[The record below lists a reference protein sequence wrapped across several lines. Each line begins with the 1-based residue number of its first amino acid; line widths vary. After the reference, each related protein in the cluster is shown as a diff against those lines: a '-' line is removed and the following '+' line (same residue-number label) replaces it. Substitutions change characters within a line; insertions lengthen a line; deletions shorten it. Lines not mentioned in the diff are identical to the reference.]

1 MRLSIRTKLALLVLA
16 VLLPLLAAA
25 AFRFWG
31 DMSEGRRVGNQSQLD
46 AANLIGWRLDEIL
59 TGQIES
65 LLALASSRSLES
77 VQDAD
82 LERLAGRVRER
93 HPFMR
98 RFAAVS
104 ADGRVVAT
112 SGYRDGE
119 STFLT
124 PDVIASV
131 LSPGEPVVIAHRASP
146 SDGRQIVAMV
156 VPVQDRQGRSVGAF
170 GAELDLETL
179 SRYLNALP
187 LGREQTVAVVSK
199 SGDVLAHSLSPHDFF
214 NRPLGG
220 VPDADALVRRGTG
233 SAEWA
238 AEDGVAHLV
247 GAASMTRAPW
257 IVVAAMPSGA
267 ASAPAANRLTRD
279 LVALGAA
286 TVLALLVASLIGNR
300 MHRSVRALM
309 RGARNLEDDHAP
321 PISVSTRDEL
331 AELADQFNRTVG
343 ERRQT
348 HAALDERQRRLR
360 ALADINV
367 ALSQQLE
374 LKPLLGQITQA
385 LAQLTG
391 AGTVVFWE
399 VDEARGLLVRR
410 AWTSIPSVA
419 LDQMPMS
426 VGIDAGG
433 VGLVARSRRPLFIED
448 VTPDDRQLLTS
459 FASQAAVAVRNAR
472 LFAEATRRRREA
484 EELAQVA
491 RMLTESLDI
500 HEVADRVVK
509 SVLPIFGVDAAGLRL
524 MRPDG
529 RLEAIAWAGSALGFF
544 QPGHLLEPGD
554 GLVARAVTEGQAV

>member
-1 MRLSIRTKLALLVLA
+1 MMAKAIRTKAERSSEKARGMEGLYSYTNRELRYDRMRLSIRTKLALLVLA

-31 DMSEGRRVGNQSQLD
+31 DMSEGRRVGHQSQLD
-46 AANLIGWRLDEIL
+46 AANLIAGRLDEIL

-82 LERLAGRVRER
+82 LEALAGRVRER

-98 RFAAVS
+98 RFAAIS

-119 STFLT
+119 PKFLT
-124 PDVIASV
+124 PDLIATV
-131 LSPGEPVVIAHRASP
+131 LPRGEPVVIAPQASP

-156 VPVQDRQGRSVGAF
+156 VPVQDRQGKSVGAF

-187 LGREQTVAVVSK
+187 LGREQTMAVVSK
-199 SGDVLAHSLSPHDFF
+199 RGDVLAHSLSPHDFF

-238 AEDGVAHLV
+238 AEDGVAHLA

-257 IVVAAMPSGA
+257 IVIAAMPSAA

-367 ALSQQLE
+367 ALSHQLE

-419 LDQMPMS
+419 LDEMPTS
-426 VGIDAGG
+426 VGIDTGG
-433 VGLVARSRRPLFIED
+433 IGLVARSRQPLFIED
-448 VTPDDRQLLTS
+448 VTPDDRL
-459 FASQAAVAVRNAR
+459 RG
-472 LFAEATRRRREA
+472 REG

-500 HEVADRVVK
+500 REVADRVVR

-529 RLEAIAWAGSALGFF
+529 
-544 QPGHLLEPGD
+544 
-554 GLVARAVTEGQAV
+554 

>member
-25 AFRFWG
+25 AVRFWG

-46 AANLIGWRLDEIL
+46 TATLIAGRLDEIL

-82 LERLAGRVRER
+82 LEMLAGRVRER

-119 STFLT
+119 PTFLT
-124 PDVIASV
+124 PDVI
-131 LSPGEPVVIAHRASP
+131 
-146 SDGRQIVAMV
+146 AMV
-156 VPVQDRQGRSVGAF
+156 VPVQDRQGKSVGAF

-214 NRPLGG
+214 KRPLAG

-238 AEDGVAHLV
+238 AEDGVAHLA

-267 ASAPAANRLTRD
+267 AAAPAANRLTRD

-309 RGARNLEDDHAP
+309 QGARTLEADQGP
-321 PISVSTRDEL
+321 PIVVSTKDEL
-331 AELADQFNRTVG
+331 AELADQFNRAVG

-348 HAALDERQRRLR
+348 HAVLDDRQRRLR
-360 ALADINV
+360 ALADITA

-410 AWTSIPSVA
+410 AWTSNPAVA

-448 VTPDDRQLLTS
+448 VTPDDRLRGREWAVAHGLISFAGVPVVAGEDLLGVLTLSLRKKDLPAADDRELLTS

-472 LFAEATRRRREA
+472 LFAEAMRR
-484 EELAQVA
+484 
-491 RMLTESLDI
+491 
-500 HEVADRVVK
+500 
-509 SVLPIFGVDAAGLRL
+509 
-524 MRPDG
+524 
-529 RLEAIAWAGSALGFF
+529 
-544 QPGHLLEPGD
+544 
-554 GLVARAVTEGQAV
+554 